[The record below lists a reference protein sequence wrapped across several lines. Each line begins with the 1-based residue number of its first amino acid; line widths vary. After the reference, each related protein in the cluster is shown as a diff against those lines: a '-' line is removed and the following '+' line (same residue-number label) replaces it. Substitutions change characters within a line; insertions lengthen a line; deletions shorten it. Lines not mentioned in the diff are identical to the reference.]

1 MRIAVVSNTAWY
13 LFNFRL
19 NLMLALQN
27 AGHEVIA
34 VAPPDSYAT
43 RLNAAGLKYI
53 PVPISGGGINPLIE
67 LSTITRL
74 FHVFR
79 HQRIDLVLSYTP
91 KGNIYSALAGILSGR
106 DFVPNVSGLGRA
118 FIKQSL
124 ITRIVRLLYRFT
136 FHRARHVFFQNYD
149 DLAFFI
155 SEGFVTADKAE
166 RLPGSGVDLVHFS
179 EAAVPVA
186 VGIATDFPVFLM
198 VARVM
203 WDKGIGEYVEA
214 ARRVRLQYPAV
225 RFQLLGSVDIDNPA
239 AVPHATFKQWLAEGV
254 IDYLG
259 TTDDVRLHLRN
270 ADCVVLPSY
279 REGVPRTLLEAAAMS
294 RPVITTDTTGCR
306 DAVVDGE
313 TGFLCKVRDADDLA
327 ETMLRFIA
335 LPQTERKAM
344 GVRGRN
350 FVEQEFDERIVI
362 DRYLELVRTL

>member
-1 MRIAVVSNTAWY
+1 MRIAVISNTAWY

-19 NLMLALQN
+19 NLMLALQS

-34 VAPPDSYAT
+34 VAPLDGYAS
-43 RLNAAGLKYI
+43 RLSAAGLKYV
-53 PVPISGGGINPLIE
+53 PVPISGDGINPLIE
-67 LSTITRL
+67 LLTIIRL

-79 HQRIDLVLSYTP
+79 YQRIDLVLSYTP
-91 KGNIYSALAGILSGR
+91 KGNIYSALAGILSGCN
-106 DFVPNVSGLGRA
+106 FVPNVSGLGRT
-118 FIKQSL
+118 FIKQSF
-124 ITRIVRLLYRFT
+124 ITHVVRLLYRFT

-149 DLAFFI
+149 DQAFFI
-155 SEGFVTADKAE
+155 SEGFVAREKAE

-179 EAAVPVA
+179 EAAITVEVDN
-186 VGIATDFPVFLM
+186 VTNFPVFLM

-214 ARRVRLQYPAV
+214 ARKVCLHYPKA
-225 RFQLLGSVDIDNPA
+225 RFQLLGFADIDNPA
-239 AVPHATFKQWLAEGV
+239 AVPRTTLKQWTAEGV
-254 IDYLG
+254 IEYLG
-259 TTDDVRLHLRN
+259 TTDDVRLHMRN
-270 ADCVVLPSY
+270 ADCIVLPSY

-306 DAVVDGE
+306 DAVIDGE
-313 TGFLCKVRDADDLA
+313 TGFLCKVRDANDLA

-335 LPQTERKAM
+335 LSQNERKTM
-344 GVRGRN
+344 GVQGRY